1 MDCNLLEPSHTVGV
15 DYHSR
20 QTGFRR
26 DSCSVV
32 VAVAAAAAADKAA
45 QVPSSSLSSD
55 AETHHTADDIDLPFE
70 KEEELRL
77 H

>member
-1 MDCNLLEPSHTVGV
+1 MDCNLLERSHTVGV

-20 QTGFRR
+20 QTGCRR

-32 VAVAAAAAADKAA
+32 VVAAADKAA
-45 QVPSSSLSSD
+45 QVPSSFLSSD
-55 AETHHTADDIDLPFE
+55 AETHTADDIDSPFE
-70 KEEELRL
+70 QEEELRL

>member
-32 VAVAAAAAADKAA
+32 VAAAADKAA